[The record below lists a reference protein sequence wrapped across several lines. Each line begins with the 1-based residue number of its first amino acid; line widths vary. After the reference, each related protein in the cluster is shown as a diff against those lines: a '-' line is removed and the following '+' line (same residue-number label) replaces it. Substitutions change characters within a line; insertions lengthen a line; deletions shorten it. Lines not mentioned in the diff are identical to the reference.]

1 MLKWIKPGITI
12 LFVCIVFLG
21 CVNHTPSVESEK
33 IPGTATTGYHQFD
46 FEDYQPVDAEGYVKK
61 VDNFTIIFDPSASM
75 TEVYEASYE
84 CIACH
89 RDYQDPGF
97 AEKHAVRYGG
107 HEFERKNTASV
118 KSNSEADEKPSTVKK
133 ADEAYALD
141 CNRCH
146 QDSHYSKFKFAK
158 QIAQG
163 LNQAI
168 PELDYTGTLRTF
180 GYPVYV
186 NFNYG
191 LKANDNKA
199 FLKYDKKEY
208 SRAIRKIL
216 EADGVSPLG
225 FTLEATGKDWYDRQ
239 GKIAVIIISDGVG
252 MGEKEVLAAED
263 LKARYGDNICIYT
276 ILIGNSPN
284 GRRVMNRI
292 ALRGQCG
299 LAVNGDL
306 LMDKEKMDNFVRKI
320 FLTRAQPD
328 KGCDGDGDG
337 IANAIDD
344 CPGTKPGLKVGENGC
359 WDLVFLSDVLFD
371 FDKYTLKPEGFIAME
386 QVVGMLTR
394 YPFLDLHIS
403 GHTDNFG
410 SMDYNIKLSK
420 RRAKAGLDY
429 LVKRGIDP
437 SRMSISWHSYSIPV
451 ATNDNPTGRALNRRL
466 EFKFQ
471 KRQN

>member
-1 MLKWIKPGITI
+1 
-12 LFVCIVFLG
+12 
-21 CVNHTPSVESEK
+21 
-33 IPGTATTGYHQFD
+33 
-46 FEDYQPVDAEGYVKK
+46 
-61 VDNFTIIFDPSASM
+61 
-75 TEVYEASYE
+75 
-84 CIACH
+84 
-89 RDYQDPGF
+89 
-97 AEKHAVRYGG
+97 
-107 HEFERKNTASV
+107 
-118 KSNSEADEKPSTVKK
+118 
-133 ADEAYALD
+133 
-141 CNRCH
+141 
-146 QDSHYSKFKFAK
+146 
-158 QIAQG
+158 
-163 LNQAI
+163 
-168 PELDYTGTLRTF
+168 
-180 GYPVYV
+180 
-186 NFNYG
+186 
-191 LKANDNKA
+191 
-199 FLKYDKKEY
+199 
-208 SRAIRKIL
+208 
-216 EADGVSPLG
+216 
-225 FTLEATGKDWYDRQ
+225 
-239 GKIAVIIISDGVG
+239 

-420 RRAKAGLDY
+420 RRAKAGLVY